1 MFKQKPTAP
10 FDTGSRFPSPYR
22 IREPRGRAERCAAP
36 VGLLPSSAFP
46 RLSPTRPSAQ
56 RCRKPPTERPAPPAA
71 RPCAHR
77 SFPGGAQKARSHRT
91 RARLTSP
98 PPGFLEALYK
108 SLPPTKTKGRQQ
120 KQAPHAPGTFRFAP
134 AHRVTGLQAAPGRSH
149 SPPTRAR
156 RTPTSAAFSPHSPR
170 RAAFPA
176 AGRLP
181 KPLRAAIPRG
191 GSAAPARTPEPP
203 GTVGPGRER
212 SRRARRRTPLL

>member
-22 IREPRGRAERCAAP
+22 IREPRGRAARCAAP

-108 SLPPTKTKGRQQ
+108 PLPPTKTKGRQQ
-120 KQAPHAPGTFRFAP
+120 KQAPHAPESLPKRDEWHTRNGFCLTCNTKTLTLPTCPYGTQVSA
-134 AHRVTGLQAAPGRSH
+134 VLQLSFCTLK
-149 SPPTRAR
+149 TR
-156 RTPTSAAFSPHSPR
+156 TWPCM
-170 RAAFPA
+170 A
-176 AGRLP
+176 AGNTMRQNRKDCGAECHSHANP
-181 KPLRAAIPRG
+181 NF
-191 GSAAPARTPEPP
+191 
-203 GTVGPGRER
+203 
-212 SRRARRRTPLL
+212 